1 MPNKISEER
10 PNTTPKILQSTQAI
24 GGILIAVFAVLMAI
38 AELVNSNLEESMM
51 ISHNQF
57 VNYSNWYQ
65 SKSVKQSLKESE
77 LDYLNVLME
86 SGIIPKNK
94 IGHINSKIVETKTL
108 VLKYEAE
115 KTEILVGSSTV
126 PREHW
131 SQDLDGEM
139 GKIVGI
145 NEWEKLTQ
153 DYKSATQ
160 KFDMG
165 KLFFQICIVLGAV
178 CIIVH
183 ENKKLQKNFIYL
195 MAIFGAIGIISSTYG
210 FLLAP

>member
-1 MPNKISEER
+1 MAKNNSVER
-10 PNTTPKILQSTQAI
+10 SKSIPKILQRTETV
-24 GGILIAVFAVLMAI
+24 GGILIAVFAAFMAI
-38 AELVNSNLEESMM
+38 AELVNNNLEEEMM
-51 ISHNQF
+51 ISHNKL

-65 SKSVKQSLKESE
+65 SKSIKQSLKESE

-86 SGIIPKNK
+86 TGIIPDDRIKNVQA
-94 IGHINSKIVETKTL
+94 KIVQTKSL

-115 KTEILVGSSTV
+115 KTEILVGSSNV

-139 GKIVGI
+139 GKIIGI

-153 DYKSATQ
+153 DYDSATQ
-160 KFDMG
+160 KFDLG

-178 CIIVH
+178 CIIIH
-183 ENKKLQKNFIYL
+183 DNKKLQKNFIAL
-195 MAIFGAIGIISSTYG
+195 MLVFGAIGIVISIYG
-210 FLLAP
+210 FTLAP